1 MSSVTAIIADC
12 DNSIVPELTFRMGGN
27 HLEWP
32 CQATKN
38 IYASSGRYTPKN
50 IIATRAQIYRDSAFV
65 AMPRYR
71 PGVPFTLGKIDLRK
85 GKCAVS
91 LAAYPC
97 WASQEEGN
105 CQALQNVVDIY
116 LDRQVRWAFIQSHKK
131 MLEMFGS
138 RFLSSS
144 QSLFLILDQ
153 PWQM

>member
-1 MSSVTAIIADC
+1 MSLKFMVVLMSAAVTAIMADC

-50 IIATRAQIYRDSAFV
+50 IIATRAQIYRDTAFV

-91 LAAYPC
+91 ISAYPC

-116 LDRQVRWAFIQSHKK
+116 LDRQV
-131 MLEMFGS
+131 G
-138 RFLSSS
+138 
-144 QSLFLILDQ
+144 
-153 PWQM
+153 